1 MKQKK
6 QLNLFLIN
14 LNGVKIRILMIL
26 KKYLL
31 NFVMEK
37 KQLEKYKN
45 KRYKNA
51 PIWILSLYWSFGN
64 TIKIY
69 KYLNK
74 TIKNEIAK
82 ELIRKFERKNN
93 NSSLM
98 FILIM
103 LNDLRNIICHNN
115 VLYNF
120 NYKNNIKEII
130 SFIKD
135 KINPNFEHN
144 SIRIIDALKI
154 IEYILPRSK
163 IKKIFINKFEE
174 EIVKNEDKFD
184 KKIIKKIKRYLYF

>member
-1 MKQKK
+1 
-6 QLNLFLIN
+6 
-14 LNGVKIRILMIL
+14 
-26 KKYLL
+26 
-31 NFVMEK
+31 
-37 KQLEKYKN
+37 
-45 KRYKNA
+45 
-51 PIWILSLYWSFGN
+51 
-64 TIKIY
+64 
-69 KYLNK
+69 
-74 TIKNEIAK
+74 
-82 ELIRKFERKNN
+82 
-93 NSSLM
+93 M

-135 KINPNFEHN
+135 KINPNFEHT
-144 SIRIIDALKI
+144 SIRIIDTLKI

-184 KKIIKKIKRYLYF
+184 KKIIKEIKRYLHF